1 MPTGGKSTLT
11 QFLIEERRRAPQ
23 ATGDLNALITDVS
36 LACKAISRKVAYGG
50 LAGVLGNAATAAG
63 TGGVNVQGEEQKTL
77 DVLSNQMFLRAN
89 EWGGHVAGMVS
100 EELENIYTAT

>member
-50 LAGVLGNAATAAG
+50 LAGALSPVASAAPQ
-63 TGGVNVQGEEQKTL
+63 VNVQGEEQKAI
-77 DVLSNQMFLRAN
+77 DVLRGTNFAVVSTPT
-89 EWGGHVAGMVS
+89 AGS
-100 EELENIYTAT
+100 PTPAGTPTRTRG